1 MKYVEFEIVKKAAE
15 ASFKGSL
22 TDKKLVEIANE
33 AEPDGADK
41 NADLMI
47 NIAKNYNLPIGGY
60 LMAYSEYTRDYRRD
74 RIERLEEE
82 NVEEIV
88 RAAKLGIKP
97 DNDKLARNIR
107 EIEILKNKKD
117 AEMVNVKRSLKK
129 DLTRIFTEAQTSM
142 IKTGFYKL
150 DEKLG
155 GGLRNGRLYGLGGI
169 TSLGK
174 TTLALNIAENIA
186 TEIKD
191 EKGNITKT
199 GRDVL
204 VFSLEMARAELL
216 AKNISKRTFEAAL
229 KENPNNIEK
238 CEENAVSLINLYN
251 AKYSEE
257 KGKKIIDAEKKYLEE
272 TAPRLNIME
281 GVGNITVDTVRL
293 TVETFIEKNRSK
305 LQPVVI
311 IDFLQILS
319 PINERSTDKQIVD
332 RNISELKRLTRD
344 LDVAV
349 VAISSFNRQNYAEEV
364 SFESF
369 KESGSVE
376 YSVDVLMGLQL
387 WVNGRKKWNKSTA
400 QTEKRQAI
408 DEAKRK
414 NPREIELVI
423 LKNRIYKTG
432 QSVFFKYFPAFDY
445 FTNDNCG
452 ELYKEKEGIDT
463 NEDGDGSEENQTKDD
478 DKMGKKTI
486 KRKNVNS
493 WDKLDQA
500 NSSSKEPREC
510 LS

>member
-1 MKYVEFEIVKKAAE
+1 MKHAEIEIIGKAKE
-15 ASFKGSL
+15 ASLSNEL
-22 TDKKLVEIANE
+22 TDEKLIQIANE
-33 AEPDGADK
+33 VEPNDGAQK
-41 NADLMI
+41 HADLLFSL
-47 NIAKNYNLPIGGY
+47 AEKYELPTDKY
-60 LMAYSEYTRDYRRD
+60 LIVLEDYRQDYRQT
-74 RIERLEEE
+74 RIDKIEEE
-82 NVEEIV
+82 IEEIA
-88 RAAKLGIKP
+88 RFGKITEIGENL
-97 DNDKLARNIR
+97 DYDKLLIALKER
-107 EIEILKNKKD
+107 EELKKHSK
-117 AEMVNVKRSLKK
+117 AEMVSVKESLFKDLKK
-129 DLTRIFTEAQTSM
+129 IETEAKGAV
-142 IKTGFYKL
+142 IKTGFDEL
-150 DEKLG
+150 DKKLG

-186 TEIKD
+186 KA
-191 EKGNITKT
+191 

-204 VFSLEMARAELL
+204 IFSLEMARAELL

-229 KENPNNIEK
+229 KENPNDIKK
-238 CEENAVSLINLYN
+238 CEENAVSLIDLYN
-251 AKYSEE
+251 SNYSTKNGKIAEIKEKYW
-257 KGKKIIDAEKKYLEE
+257 EE

-293 TVETFIEKNRSK
+293 AVETFVWKNRPK
-305 LQPVVI
+305 LQPVII

-319 PINERSTDKQIVD
+319 PLNERSTDKQIVD

-387 WVNGRKKWNKSTA
+387 WVKEREEWKKTTT

-452 ELYKEKEGIDT
+452 ELYKEKEEIDT

-478 DKMGKKTI
+478 YKMGKKTI
-486 KRKNVNS
+486 KKKNVNS

-500 NSSSKEPREC
+500 NSNSKEPRKC

>member
-41 NADLMI
+41 NTDLII
-47 NIAKNYNLPIGGY
+47 NIAKDYNIPISGY
-60 LMAYSEYTRDYRRD
+60 LMPYSEYTRDYRRD

-142 IKTGFYKL
+142 IKTGFCSL

-191 EKGNITKT
+191 EKGNIAKA

-204 VFSLEMARAELL
+204 IFSLEMARAELL
-216 AKNISKRTFEAAL
+216 AKNISRRTFEAAI
-229 KENPNNIEK
+229 KENPNDIENLTDDGGKNIIKEWGEK
-238 CEENAVSLINLYN
+238 AVSLIDLYN
-251 AKYSEE
+251 SNYSTKEDKIAEIKEKYM
-257 KGKKIIDAEKKYLEE
+257 EE

-293 TVETFIEKNRSK
+293 AVETFIEKNRPK
-305 LQPVVI
+305 LQPVII

-319 PINERSTDKQIVD
+319 PLNERATDKQIVD

-376 YSVDVLMGLQL
+376 YSVDVLIGLQL
-387 WVNGRKKWNKSTA
+387 WIKERKLSSNNEDNKRV
-400 QTEKRQAI
+400 KREAI
-408 DEAKRK
+408 DKAKKK

-445 FTNDNCG
+445 FTNDNCDD
-452 ELYKEKEGIDT
+452 LYEEKEEINNNKDK
-463 NEDGDGSEENQTKDD
+463 NDSEEKQINAEKKKDY
-478 DKMGKKTI
+478 I
-486 KRKNVNS
+486 V
-493 WDKLDQA
+493 KLDK
-500 NSSSKEPREC
+500 NDPRVQRIPQ
-510 LS
+510 